1 MLDERPYIRVTPS
14 NDALDEA
21 ASPPPPAF
29 RSLHSLTGEGRRGL
43 IDSREPPAVFEVL
56 VMSRGDDAPVEI
68 YYGVDTKTHVE
79 TVKRNLRDIYP
90 DTFNVERAMESPR
103 KRVLTP
109 VRLSSEELVERL
121 GDESLLVDVEELIVD
136 EPAPIA
142 EDETHPR
149 RDVEFVVDGTHVEVA
164 STSDFGGHDEDAI
177 LELDGPTLDPSG
189 AIYAR
194 PDVDTVESR
203 GIRWESS
210 GQRKHDWMTC
220 FETTTLGRET
230 DEIHIDWAQSGTP
243 TLQSLITTVGSA
255 SVPTV
260 VQLVFEPKDDWTAE
274 AETRKRRV
282 REQRDTLTQRV
293 MGTIIPSGEEKE
305 SDRDYT
311 DGVRRR
317 LAHLSAKNPK
327 RTFTLNIRAATVP
340 TRPTWESDDAV
351 DATDEVVEAERVLDA
366 LETSLDAFAG
376 EYLELKAN
384 RVHDESSPTS
394 TTLTRR
400 LLNRKLVTAGDD
412 GLANR
417 VLSSSRRRVGIVVNP
432 SELARLATVPSGQNL
447 PVEVSRD
454 ARTRKQESVPLPR
467 PVPEH
472 ITPFTGM
479 GMAIG
484 DALDETGRPRERVQI
499 PEVVLSRHY
508 ARFAASGAG
517 KSVGVLND
525 MLTLH
530 SDTSGPVVLMDPK
543 GDGMSQEYVRA
554 HYAAYDSLEDVYEF
568 TIPEDVPAIGFFDI
582 RPALAAG
589 LDRATAIKDVVER
602 FHAVMRVIMG
612 EDYDQA
618 YIATQIL
625 GKLVK
630 ALFDPEYG
638 QDAYTLSELVTA
650 VDNMQRSRA
659 LPELS
664 QAFVD
669 LERSLASHF
678 EKPDRQFLTT
688 MDAARNRLE
697 QLADDPALEAM
708 FNHVPEFD
716 WETGTDDVDGT
727 GLDFRRLL
735 DEDVV
740 VLFDMGQLRPK
751 PQRGM
756 TLVLVSEL
764 WYRIQLEEQAYGG
777 YAKQTNLI
785 MEEAADVV
793 ASELVTE
800 QLIPKARSFGLSLG
814 LVMQYPSQVREVS
827 ERAYQEVM
835 NNVQTRLYGK
845 LANEADVESMLASSR
860 VDPAE
865 VRDRLNAMP
874 RGEWIAELPSPK
886 YGSEHLRPFSLEAID
901 IPPGHSESDQP
912 VDASDPGFAN
922 AYDEMTTVVNE
933 SLSVSVTRLET
944 EPRDTVTAH
953 TNAGGTTASTA
964 ATADGTATASSS
976 LGTEGTD
983 STDGDTDDGDEELED
998 WEEVLEARDR
1008 FREQQHRE
1016 TQPGE
1021 GFEES
1026 REEATSD
1033 PLDGPWNDLGSD
1045 TAGVDESAAE
1055 TGSTPGEPDAKR
1067 YEVPLDGA
1075 DSETTVDENGSEGA
1089 LGDDESASEVIETV
1103 EPPES
1108 PLPAAYSPKTEEE
1121 LDELGLTRD
1130 DEHFLLLVLRAMNNE
1145 LDDYHLLES
1154 MIEFR
1159 NDAGNPDVEML
1170 KDEGYVDQHRVVNK
1184 RYYTVLPQGRK
1195 HLERTQSVSP
1205 GEGDLGEKT
1214 PHKIGVELLA
1224 RAFEK
1229 RENIDHVVRYYRA
1242 SEDAKYDVAGFDADD
1257 DLVRVGE
1264 VETKTNDYESIA
1276 NDFEKLK
1283 ETDVTGVWAVQNG
1296 DAGRLVTRILAKRG
1310 FIPEIPEY
1318 DRAMDLRDDIADR
1331 DIDGLQQLETF
1342 KHLSSRV
1349 DP

>member
-1 MLDERPYIRVTPS
+1 MLEDRPYIRVTPS
-14 NDALDEA
+14 NDTLDEA
-21 ASPPPPAF
+21 ASPPPAAF

-43 IDSREPPAVFEVL
+43 IDSRDPPAVFEVL
-56 VMSRGDDAPVEI
+56 VLSRGDDAPVEI
-68 YYGVDTKTHVE
+68 YYGVDTKTHVD

-109 VRLSSEELVERL
+109 VRLSSEEFIERL
-121 GDESLLVDVEELIVD
+121 SDGSLLVDVEELVVD
-136 EPAPIA
+136 EPAPVP
-142 EDETHPR
+142 EGKTHPR

-164 STSDFGGHDEDAI
+164 PASEFPGRDEDA
-177 LELDGPTLDPSG
+177 LLDLDGPTLDPSG

-194 PDVDTVESR
+194 PDIEAVDSR

-243 TLQSLITTVGSA
+243 TLQSLITTVGGA

-293 MGTIIPSGEEKE
+293 MGTIIPSGEEKD

-340 TRPTWESDDAV
+340 TRPAWEREDAV
-351 DATDEVVEAERVLDA
+351 DDTDEVVEADRVLDA

-376 EYLELKAN
+376 EYIELKAN
-384 RVHDESSPTS
+384 RVHEESSPTS

-400 LLNRKLVTAGDD
+400 LLDRELVTARDD
-412 GLANR
+412 GIASR

-447 PVEVSRD
+447 PIEVSRD

-467 PVPEH
+467 PVPEN
-472 ITPFTGM
+472 INPFTGS

-484 DALDETGRPRERVQI
+484 DALDETGRPCERVQI

-612 EDYDQA
+612 DDYDQA

-638 QDAYTLSELVTA
+638 QDAYTLAELVTA
-650 VDNMQRSRA
+650 VDNMQRSQA

-664 QAFVD
+664 AAFVD
-669 LERSLASHF
+669 LEQSLAAHF

-708 FNHVPEFD
+708 FNHVPAFD
-716 WETGTDDVDGT
+716 WETGTYTADGT

-735 DEDVV
+735 DEDAV

-764 WYRIQLEEQAYGG
+764 WYRIQLEEQVYGG

-886 YGSEHLRPFSLEAID
+886 YGSEHLRPFSLRALD
-901 IPPGHSESDQP
+901 IPSGHSESDTP

-922 AYDEMTTVVNE
+922 AYDEMTTVVDE
-933 SLSVSVTRLET
+933 SLSVSLSRLET
-944 EPRDTVTAH
+944 EPRETVTAH

-964 ATADGTATASSS
+964 ATADGTPSASSS
-976 LGTEGTD
+976 PGTEFETEGTD
-983 STDGDTDDGDEELED
+983 SRDGDADDGDEELED
-998 WEEVLEARDR
+998 WEEVLAVRDR
-1008 FREQQHRE
+1008 LREQQNRE
-1016 TQPGE
+1016 PQPNE
-1021 GFEES
+1021 EIEES
-1026 REEATSD
+1026 SGESAPD
-1033 PLDGPWNDLGSD
+1033 PLGGPWKDLGSD
-1045 TAGVDESAAE
+1045 TDGVEESATE
-1055 TGSTPGEPDAKR
+1055 TDSTPGETDAKR
-1067 YEVPLDGA
+1067 YAVPLDCDDA
-1075 DSETTVDENGSEGA
+1075 DTTVDENGSEGA
-1089 LGDDESASEVIETV
+1089 PGDDESDADAIEAI
-1103 EPPES
+1103 EPLES
-1108 PLPAAYSPKTEEE
+1108 PLPAAYSPKTDEE

-1130 DEHFLLLVLRAMNNE
+1130 DEHFLLLVLRAMNGE
-1145 LDDYHLLES
+1145 LEDYDLLES
-1154 MIEFR
+1154 MTQLR
-1159 NDAGNPDVEML
+1159 NDAGDPDVDLLEA
-1170 KDEGYVDQHRVVNK
+1170 EGYLDTHRVLRK
-1184 RYYTVLPQGRK
+1184 RYYTVLPVGRR
-1195 HLERTQSVSP
+1195 HLERTQTVSP

-1214 PHKIGVELLA
+1214 PHKVGVALLVK
-1224 RAFEK
+1224 AFEEHEDVD
-1229 RENIDHVVRYYRA
+1229 RVERYYRA
-1242 SEDAKYDVAGFDADD
+1242 SEDVKYDVVGFDTDD
-1257 DLVRVGE
+1257 ELVRVGE
-1264 VETKTNDYESIA
+1264 VETKTNDYDSVA
-1276 NDFEKLK
+1276 DDFEKLTNVDATAVWLVPGI
-1283 ETDVTGVWAVQNG
+1283 ETGNMISTSQS
-1296 DAGRLVTRILAKRG
+1296 ILG
-1310 FIPEIPEY
+1310 
-1318 DRAMDLRDDIADR
+1318 
-1331 DIDGLQQLETF
+1331 
-1342 KHLSSRV
+1342 
-1349 DP
+1349 

>member
-1 MLDERPYIRVTPS
+1 MLEDRPYIRVTPS
-14 NDALDEA
+14 NDTLDEA
-21 ASPPPPAF
+21 ASPPPAAF

-43 IDSREPPAVFEVL
+43 IDSRDPPAVFEVL
-56 VMSRGDDAPVEI
+56 VLSRGDDAPVEI
-68 YYGVDTKTHVE
+68 YYGVDTKTHVD

-109 VRLSSEELVERL
+109 VRLNSEEFIERL
-121 GDESLLVDVEELIVD
+121 SDGSLLVDVEELVVD
-136 EPAPIA
+136 EPAIVP
-142 EDETHPR
+142 EGKTHPR

-164 STSDFGGHDEDAI
+164 PTSKFDGHDEDA
-177 LELDGPTLDPSG
+177 LLDLDGPTLDPSG

-194 PDVDTVESR
+194 PDVDTVDSR

-243 TLQSLITTVGSA
+243 TLQSLLTTVGGA

-274 AETRKRRV
+274 VETRKRRV

-340 TRPTWESDDAV
+340 TRPAWESEDVV
-351 DATDEVVEAERVLDA
+351 DATDEVVEAECVLDA

-376 EYLELKAN
+376 EYIELKAN

-400 LLNRKLVTAGDD
+400 LLDRELVTAGDD
-412 GLANR
+412 GIASR

-467 PVPEH
+467 PVPEN
-472 ITPFTGM
+472 INPFTGS
-479 GMAIG
+479 GMTVG
-484 DALDETGRPRERVQI
+484 DALDETGRSRERVQI

-554 HYAAYDSLEDVYEF
+554 HYARYDSLEGVYEF

-612 EDYDQA
+612 DDYNQA

-625 GKLVK
+625 GKLVT

-638 QDAYTLSELVTA
+638 QDAYTLDELVTA
-650 VDNMQRSRA
+650 VDNMQRSQA

-664 QAFVD
+664 QAFID
-669 LERSLASHF
+669 LEQSLAAHF

-716 WETGTDDVDGT
+716 WETGTYDVDGI

-735 DEDVV
+735 EKDAV

-793 ASELVTE
+793 ASDLVTK

-886 YGSEHLRPFSLEAID
+886 YGSEHLRPFSLEALD
-901 IPPGHSESDQP
+901 IPPGHSESDTP
-912 VDASDPGFAN
+912 VDSSDPGFAN

-953 TNAGGTTASTA
+953 TNPGG
-964 ATADGTATASSS
+964 ATASATVEATSGGSS
-976 LGTEGTD
+976 SPGAEATGSENSD
-983 STDGDTDDGDEELED
+983 ADDGDEELED
-998 WEEVLEARDR
+998 WEEVLAARDR
-1008 FREQQHRE
+1008 LREQQNRKPHS
-1016 TQPGE
+1016 TGE
-1021 GFEES
+1021 PEES

-1033 PLDGPWNDLGSD
+1033 PLDGPWNDLGSTTD
-1045 TAGVDESAAE
+1045 TVDEAGAE
-1055 TGSTPGEPDAKR
+1055 SEGTSGDADAKR
-1067 YEVPLDGA
+1067 YAVPLNGDDA
-1075 DSETTVDENGSEGA
+1075 ETTVDENGSAGA
-1089 LGDDESASEVIETV
+1089 PDEDESAAEAVEVV
-1103 EPPES
+1103 EPPAS
-1108 PLPAAYSPKTEEE
+1108 PLPAAYSPKTDEE

-1130 DEHFLLLVLRAMNNE
+1130 DEHFLLLVLQAMNRDLE
-1145 LDDYHLLES
+1145 DYSLLKS
-1154 MIEFR
+1154 MAPLRDE
-1159 NDAGNPDVEML
+1159 AGDPDVDLL
-1170 KDEGYVDQHRVVNK
+1170 KSEGYAEEHLVRGY
-1184 RYYTVLPQGRK
+1184 RYYTVLPDGRR
-1195 HLERTQSVSP
+1195 HLERTQTVSP

-1214 PHKIGVELLA
+1214 PHKVGVAQLS
-1224 RAFEK
+1224 RAFEMHPDVE
-1229 RENIDHVVRYYRA
+1229 RVEPYHRA
-1242 SEDAKYDVAGFDADD
+1242 SEDVKYDVAGFDQEGH
-1257 DLVRVGE
+1257 LVRVGE
-1264 VETKTNDYESIA
+1264 VETPSHNRDSIVDDFTKLRES
-1276 NDFEKLK
+1276 DG
-1283 ETDVTGVWAVQNG
+1283 VGVWAVLNG
-1296 DAGRLVTRILAKRG
+1296 KTAKLVTETLAERG
-1310 FIPEIPEY
+1310 HLSEDVCGRSTDI
-1318 DRAMDLRDDIADR
+1318 RDNVAER
-1331 DIDGLQQLETF
+1331 DIDGLQQLETYSQ
-1342 KHLSSRV
+1342 LDDRL
-1349 DP
+1349 DL

>member
-1 MLDERPYIRVTPS
+1 MLEDRPYIRVTPS
-14 NDALDEA
+14 NDTLDEA
-21 ASPPPPAF
+21 ASPPPAAF
-29 RSLHSLTGEGRRGL
+29 RSLHSLTGEGSRGF
-43 IDSREPPAVFEVL
+43 IDSRDPPAVFEVL
-56 VMSRGDDAPVEI
+56 VMSRGEDAPVEL
-68 YYGVDTKTHVE
+68 YYGVDTKAHVE

-90 DTFNVERAMESPR
+90 ETFKVERVMRAPW

-109 VRLSSEELVERL
+109 VRLSSEEFVDRL
-121 GDESLLVDVEELIVD
+121 RDDDLLVDIDEIAVD
-136 EPAPIA
+136 SSSPVPDDAK
-142 EDETHPR
+142 HPT
-149 RDVEFVVDGTHVEVA
+149 RDVEFVVDGTHVAVSPPSQFEGR
-164 STSDFGGHDEDAI
+164 DDES
-177 LELDGPTLDPSG
+177 LLSLTWPTLAPSG

-194 PDVDTVESR
+194 PAIESVDAR
-203 GIRWESS
+203 GVRWEASA
-210 GQRKHDWMTC
+210 QRKHDWMTC
-220 FETTTLGRET
+220 FETTTIGRDT
-230 DEIHIDWAQSGTP
+230 DDVHIDWAQSGTP
-243 TLQSLITTVGSA
+243 ALQSLITTVGGA
-255 SVPTV
+255 SVPTA

-274 AETRKRRV
+274 AESRKRRI
-282 REQRDTLTQRV
+282 REQRDTITQRV
-293 MGTIIPSGEEKE
+293 MGTIIPTGDANR
-305 SDRDYT
+305 SDAEYP

-317 LAHLSAKNPK
+317 LAHLSAKHPK
-327 RTFTLNIRAATVP
+327 RTFTLNIRATTVP
-340 TRPTWESDDAV
+340 TRPAWEHDDGGTE
-351 DATDEVVEAERVLDA
+351 DFGEIHESERVLDA

-376 EYLELKAN
+376 EYIELKSN
-384 RVHDESSPTS
+384 RIHEESSPTA

-400 LLNRKLVTAGDD
+400 LLGRDLVTAGDD

-417 VLSSSRRRVGIVVNP
+417 VLSSSRRRAGIVVNP

-467 PVPEH
+467 PLPEH
-472 ITPFTGM
+472 IDPFTGT
-479 GMAIG
+479 GMAVG
-484 DALDETGRPRERVQI
+484 DALDEAGRPCERIQI

-517 KSVGVLND
+517 KSVGILND

-543 GDGMSQEYVRA
+543 GDGMSQEYLQA
-554 HYAAYDSLEDVYEF
+554 HYAAYDTLEDVYAF

-602 FHAVMRVIMG
+602 FHEVLRVVMG

-618 YIATQIL
+618 YVATQIL
-625 GKLVK
+625 GKLVT

-638 QDAYTLSELVTA
+638 QDAYTLDGLLTA
-650 VDNMQRSRA
+650 VDDMQRSQA

-664 QAFVD
+664 AAFVD
-669 LERSLASHF
+669 LEQSLAAHF

-708 FNHVPEFD
+708 FNHVPAFD
-716 WETGTDDVDGT
+716 WETGMYAADGI

-777 YAKQTNLI
+777 YTKQTNLI

-793 ASELVTE
+793 ASDLVTE

-827 ERAYQEVM
+827 ERAYQEMM

-886 YGSEHLRPFSLEAID
+886 YGSEHLRPFSLEALD
-901 IPPGHSESDQP
+901 IPSGHSESDTP
-912 VDASDPGFAN
+912 VDASNPGFAN
-922 AYDEMTTVVNE
+922 AYDDMTTVVEE

-953 TNAGGTTASTA
+953 TNTSGATESTTG
-964 ATADGTATASSS
+964 TADATPSESLSPEAEFGTDA
-976 LGTEGTD
+976 TD
-983 STDGDTDDGDEELED
+983 STDGDEELDE
-998 WEEVLEARDR
+998 WEEVLAARDR
-1008 FREQQHRE
+1008 LREQQNRE
-1016 TQPGE
+1016 IHPN
-1021 GFEES
+1021 EET
-1026 REEATSD
+1026 EEPTEDTTSD

-1045 TAGVDESAAE
+1045 TDTVNDAGAE
-1055 TGSTPGEPDAKR
+1055 TDSTPGETDTNR
-1067 YEVPLDGA
+1067 YAVPLDGDDA
-1075 DSETTVDENGSEGA
+1075 ETTVDENGSKGA
-1089 LGDDESASEVIETV
+1089 PGEDESAAVAVETV
-1103 EPPES
+1103 EPPAS
-1108 PLPAAYSPKTEEE
+1108 PLPAAYSPKTDEE

-1130 DEHFLLLVLRAMNNE
+1130 DEHFLLLVLRAMNGE
-1145 LDDYHLLES
+1145 LEDYDLLES
-1154 MIEFR
+1154 MIDFR
-1159 NDAGNPDVEML
+1159 GDAGNPDVDML
-1170 KDEGYVDQHRVVNK
+1170 KEEGYVHQHRVVNK
-1184 RYYTVLPQGRK
+1184 RYYTVLPRGRK

-1214 PHKIGVELLA
+1214 PHKVGVELLA

-1229 RENIDHVVRYYRA
+1229 REDIDHVKRYYRA
-1242 SEDAKYDVAGFDADD
+1242 SEDVKYDVAGFDANDE
-1257 DLVRVGE
+1257 LVRVGE
-1264 VETKTNDYESIA
+1264 VETQTNDYDSIA

-1283 ETDVTGVWAVQNG
+1283 ETGMTSVWAVQNG

-1349 DP
+1349 DS